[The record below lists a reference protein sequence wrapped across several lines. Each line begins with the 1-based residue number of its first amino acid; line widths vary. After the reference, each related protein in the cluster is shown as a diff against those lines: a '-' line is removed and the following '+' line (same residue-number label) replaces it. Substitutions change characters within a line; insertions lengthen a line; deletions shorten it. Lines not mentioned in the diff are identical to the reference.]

1 MSEMKQQLSTLMD
14 SEMDMDANQH
24 LLTATSNTQE
34 LKQCWR
40 EYHLIGDVLR
50 GDAELHLDIK
60 YKVMEQ
66 LANEPVAFAPPPQK
80 SRLSIADRGMFGIPS
95 MAFAMANRNMTSMA
109 ASVIAVSF
117 VAWMVWQS
125 QAITN
130 PLNPAQINVAQN
142 NVTQNPAPQNMMTAE
157 SFDHYL
163 LAHHEY
169 ASGNNLQR
177 DVQLTSYPEPVRT
190 DPAH

>member
-1 MSEMKQQLSTLMD
+1 MSEMKQQLSILMD
-14 SEMDMDANQH
+14 SEIDIDAQQH
-24 LLTATSNTQE
+24 LVTATSNTHE

-40 EYHLIGDVLR
+40 EYHLIGDILR
-50 GDAELHLDIK
+50 GDAEIHLDIK
-60 YKVMEQ
+60 HKVMEQ
-66 LANEPVAFAPPPQK
+66 LASEPVAFAPPAKTKQLFANR
-80 SRLSIADRGMFGIPS
+80 SMPS
-95 MAFAMANRNMTSMA
+95 MAFAVANRHMTSMA

-125 QAITN
+125 QAVPN
-130 PLNPAQINVAQN
+130 QLNPGQTSIAQN
-142 NVTQNPAPQNMMTAE
+142 STPQNVMTAE

-177 DVQLTSYPEPVRT
+177 DVQLTSYPEP
-190 DPAH
+190 AH